1 MSDRPQS
8 ARRKAP
14 APKVA
19 TSNRGRPRQPRAL
32 REARDA
38 LYREHIM
45 EAAEGIFA
53 EQGFA
58 NTRMQDIARAAGI
71 SLGTLYQA
79 HHGKSELYRAIL
91 IERDADM
98 LNTLMSKGQ
107 HVLQQPQSIE
117 QLLWLMALQL
127 GFMLDHPNFLRMQLQ
142 GGQAWYHN
150 TAWPSHEE
158 QQIWERGMKVM
169 SALFGWG
176 MAKGL
181 FVPGVPEDQARMVLA
196 MQQARLTNW
205 VSAGMQ
211 EAHAVVIE
219 RIQADFVRNICTP
232 SVALP
237 LLSREGD
244 CLAVAARERIRAFSL
259 ATG

>member
-1 MSDRPQS
+1 
-8 ARRKAP
+8 
-14 APKVA
+14 
-19 TSNRGRPRQPRAL
+19 
-32 REARDA
+32 
-38 LYREHIM
+38 M
-45 EAAEGIFA
+45 EMAEGIFA

-58 NTRMQDIARAAGI
+58 NTRMQDIAGGAGI
-71 SLGTLYQA
+71 SLATLYQVYP
-79 HHGKSELYRAIL
+79 GKSELYRAIL
-91 IERDADM
+91 IARDADM

-107 HVLQQPQSIE
+107 HVLRQPQSIE

-127 GFMLDHPNFLRMQLQ
+127 GFMLSHPNFLRMQLQ
-142 GGQAWYHN
+142 GGQVWYHN

-169 SALFGWG
+169 SSLFGWG

-196 MQQARLTNW
+196 MQQTRLANW

-211 EAHAVVIE
+211 EDHAVVIE
-219 RIQADFVRNICTP
+219 RIQADFVRNFCTP

-237 LLSREGD
+237 LLARQGD
-244 CLAVAARERIRAFSL
+244 GMAVAVRERIREFSL